1 MTVPESPRA
10 PAQFRRPKRRDI
22 DGVLLV
28 DKPGGQSSN
37 GVLQRVRFL
46 LNAAKAGHG
55 GTLDPMATGLLVVCF
70 GEATKFSSSLLEGG
84 KVYEGEMIL
93 GVRTDTG
100 DAEGAVVETA
110 DLPATMPDPVELARP
125 FIGRIVQRPPVY
137 SALKHEGKPLY
148 EYARAGAPVEAKLR
162 EVTIY
167 GLELSY
173 PSPDRIRFVVECSS
187 GTYVRS
193 LAEDIAR
200 SLGTV
205 GHLCALRR
213 IRSSAFRIDSA
224 IAPEALEQLSMAQR
238 ETRLLSPDAL
248 VADLPSCTLGGA
260 AALSICR
267 GQTVE
272 APTGTT
278 AGRLRLYDDAGI
290 FLGVGTL
297 EADGSIHS
305 NRLLATGSRAGSG
318 SRDNPLN

>member
-1 MTVPESPRA
+1 MSEQS
-10 PAQFRRPKRRDI
+10 PAQVRRPKRRDI

-84 KVYEGEMIL
+84 KAYEGEMIL

-110 DLPATMPDPVELARP
+110 DLPAQMPDPAELARP

-167 GLELSY
+167 SLELSY
-173 PSPDRIRFVVECSS
+173 LSADRIRFVVECSS

-193 LAEDIAR
+193 LAEDISR

-213 IRSSAFRIDSA
+213 IRSSAFRIDA
-224 IAPEALEQLSMAQR
+224 ATAPDALEQMTMDQR
-238 ETRLLSPDAL
+238 EARLLLPDVL
-248 VADLPSCTLGGA
+248 VADLPACTLDA
-260 AALSICR
+260 PSALSICR
-267 GQTVE
+267 GQTVG
-272 APTGTT
+272 APVGTPD
-278 AGRLRLYDDAGI
+278 GRLRLYDDAGI

-297 EADGSIHS
+297 EADGHIHS
-305 NRLLATGSRAGSG
+305 NRLLATESRAGGG

>member
-1 MTVPESPRA
+1 MSEQS
-10 PAQFRRPKRRDI
+10 PAQVRRPKRRDI

-84 KVYEGEMIL
+84 KAYEGEMIL

-110 DLPATMPDPVELARP
+110 DLPAQMPDPAELARP

-167 GLELSY
+167 SLELSY
-173 PSPDRIRFVVECSS
+173 LSADRIRFVVECSS
-187 GTYVRS
+187 GTYVACPARRG
-193 LAEDIAR
+193 APR

-213 IRSSAFRIDSA
+213 IRSSAFRIDA
-224 IAPEALEQLSMAQR
+224 ATAPDALEQMTMDQR
-238 ETRLLSPDAL
+238 EARLLLPDVL
-248 VADLPSCTLGGA
+248 VADLPACTLDA
-260 AALSICR
+260 PSALSICR
-267 GQTVE
+267 GQTVG
-272 APTGTT
+272 APVGTPD
-278 AGRLRLYDDAGI
+278 GRLRLYDDAGI

-297 EADGSIHS
+297 EADGHIHS
-305 NRLLATGSRAGSG
+305 NRLLATESRAGGG

>member
-1 MTVPESPRA
+1 MTGPRA
-10 PAQFRRPKRRDI
+10 VSPPADRPRRRDI

-46 LNAAKAGHG
+46 LNARKAGHG

-84 KVYEGEMIL
+84 KAYEGELLL
-93 GVRTDTG
+93 GARTDTG

-110 DLPATMPDPVELARP
+110 ALPAVMPDPVDLARP

-137 SALKHEGKPLY
+137 SALKHEGRPLY

-167 GLELSY
+167 SLDLVIVAA
-173 PSPDRIRFVVECSS
+173 DRIRFVVECSS

-193 LAEDIAR
+193 LAEDLAR
-200 SLGTV
+200 ALGTV
-205 GHLCALRR
+205 GHLSALRR
-213 IRSSAFRIDSA
+213 VRSGAFRIDAA
-224 IAPEALEQLSMAQR
+224 ITPEALEQLPMARR
-238 ETRLLSPDAL
+238 EALLLTPDVL
-248 VADLPSCTLGGA
+248 VDDLPAC
-260 AALSICR
+260 ALEASSARSICR

-272 APTGTT
+272 APVGTPD
-278 AGRLRLYDDAGI
+278 GRLRLYDEAGV
-290 FLGVGTL
+290 FLGVGIL
-297 EADGSIHS
+297 EADGRIHS
-305 NRLLATGSRAGSG
+305 SRLLATESRAGSG
-318 SRDNPLN
+318 T